1 MKNYD
6 GILILE
12 PEDTFLTFEGDRS
25 FRKIKGGDRVVY
37 EARTV
42 IAKTHE
48 GKLFCLKS
56 RNLDP
61 SSYSQE
67 MLRNIVNNCE
77 NKFDNRV
84 LLMS

>member
-12 PEDTFLTFEGDRS
+12 PEDTYLTFEGDRS
-25 FRKIKGGDRVVY
+25 FRKIKGRERVLW
-37 EARTV
+37 EPRTV
-42 IAKTHE
+42 IAKTYE
-48 GKLFCLKS
+48 GTLVCMKS

-77 NKFDNRV
+77 GKFEERL
-84 LLMS
+84 LLMM

>member
-12 PEDTFLTFEGDRS
+12 PEDTYVTFEGDRS
-25 FRKIKGGDRVVY
+25 FRQIKGGDRVMY

-42 IAKTHE
+42 IAKTHS
-48 GKLFCLKS
+48 GTLTCLKS

-77 NKFDNRV
+77 NKFDNRL
-84 LLMS
+84 LLML

>member
-12 PEDTFLTFEGDRS
+12 PEDTYMTFEGDRS

-77 NKFDNRV
+77 DPIEINL
-84 LLMS
+84 LLML